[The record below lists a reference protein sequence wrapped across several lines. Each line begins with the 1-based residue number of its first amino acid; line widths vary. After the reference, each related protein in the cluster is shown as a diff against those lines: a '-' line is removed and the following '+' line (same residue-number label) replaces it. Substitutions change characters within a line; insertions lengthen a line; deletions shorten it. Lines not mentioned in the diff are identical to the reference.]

1 MYCERTGIAFLGA
14 PSVPEMAR
22 LARRAE
28 ELGFES
34 IWVAE
39 TRISRDGFVP
49 LAAIAAATSKVR
61 VGTAIVNVYT
71 RGPVLMAVSF
81 ATLEEMAPGR
91 VVVGLGTGSPLV
103 LAQQGV
109 EFVKPLT
116 RLREYLQVLRR
127 LLAGEPVTFEG
138 ETIRV
143 NRARLEVAPAR
154 SVPVYLGVTGP
165 RALQLAGETA
175 DGVFLNGFTS
185 IDYVGRSIPRIA
197 AGAERSGRSMQ
208 DLEIAI
214 MLVVS
219 VDSDGDRA
227 RDRVR
232 PLIATYLSGFPNI
245 ARESGLDEQT
255 LERIRADGARAVT
268 DEIVDRLAVAGT
280 PEHCRQRIEAYRA
293 AGAQLPIL
301 APVDNWDAAI
311 EALAR

>member
-1 MYCERTGIAFLGA
+1 MYRQQTGIAFLGA

-49 LAAIAAATSKVR
+49 LAAIAAATSQVR

-71 RGPVLMAVSF
+71 RGPVLMAISF

-109 EFVKPLT
+109 EFIKPLA
-116 RLREYLQVLRR
+116 RLREHLQVLRR
-127 LLAGEPVTFEG
+127 LLAGELVTFEG
-138 ETIRV
+138 ETIYV
-143 NRARLEVAPAR
+143 NRAQLEVAPAR
-154 SVPVYLGVTGP
+154 RLPLYLGVTGP

-175 DGVFLNGFTS
+175 DGVLLNGFTS

-232 PLIATYLSGFPNI
+232 PLIARYLSGFPNI
-245 ARESGLDEQT
+245 ARESDLDEQT
-255 LERIRADGARAVT
+255 LERIRVAGARAVT
-268 DEIVDRLAVAGT
+268 DEIVDRLAIAGT

-293 AGAQLPIL
+293 AGVQLPIL

-311 EALAR
+311 ETLAR